1 MQPPKTNMRA
11 SIAHGTGPI
20 SLWPSCSSTKPAIAG
35 QPRRRNACTLHPRDT
50 GMPHHVDTDTD
61 TAVIPARHHGPRSAS
76 TELGNKD
83 SGVGGAARHLKPEM
97 SQLAGAR
104 GQGNGG
110 FAAARRRHGGR
121 GEGGDVRVH
130 ETRTCCQLCRHLSL
144 GRFLWMSVAGRKR
157 PAVLDLASHEHDA
170 RWPCTQVKQS
180 LQMDNLL
187 GVGREDTTSDRQKKK
202 KRKEK
207 DVTVGLWDWW
217 GGGGG
222 AISAGFSEVR
232 SSRDL
237 TGPDMVDCGAL
248 TGSRRATPGLSGLGM
263 VGWRGDLW
271 LVAWL
276 SEARDMGQDR
286 SNFTIFFTRKASL
299 SLVSTLPLFSP
310 PPLSPTTII
319 FLSTALLSRHPHKV
333 N

>member
-1 MQPPKTNMRA
+1 M
-11 SIAHGTGPI
+11 H
-20 SLWPSCSSTKPAIAG
+20 AG
-35 QPRRRNACTLHPRDT
+35 QTK
-50 GMPHHVDTDTD
+50 
-61 TAVIPARHHGPRSAS
+61 SANGQ
-76 TELGNKD
+76 L
-83 SGVGGAARHLKPEM
+83 VGSWK
-97 SQLAGAR
+97 R
-104 GQGNGG
+104 GHN
-110 FAAARRRHGGR
+110 
-121 GEGGDVRVH
+121 
-130 ETRTCCQLCRHLSL
+130 
-144 GRFLWMSVAGRKR
+144 KR
-157 PAVLDLASHEHDA
+157 P
-170 RWPCTQVKQS
+170 TK
-180 LQMDNLL
+180 
-187 GVGREDTTSDRQKKK
+187 KKK

-299 SLVSTLPLFSP
+299 SLVSTLPLSSPLPSLLQQLFSSP
-310 PPLSPTTII
+310 PPSPLVTPTKSTERFITVTTANMFMASRIQRRAFSASARNVSTVDGRMHRRNRQTPTGTTAITTTTIPAQP
-319 FLSTALLSRHPHKV
+319 SQRACTCAPSAALPPRRRPATTSPMPLPCTR
-333 N
+333 